1 MGPLGSQQGG
11 QAMIRSLATAAALT
25 IGLTG
30 YAFAQDTA
38 PGAPAGT
45 KPVTPPPITD
55 MAKTASKSM
64 HPHMRMKMH
73 KPMMHHKKP
82 MAAPMAAPTDAP
94 K

>member
-1 MGPLGSQQGG
+1 
-11 QAMIRSLATAAALT
+11 MIKILATAATLT
-25 IGLTG
+25 IGLTA

-55 MAKTASKSM
+55 MTKTMGKS
-64 HPHMRMKMH
+64 MH
-73 KPMMHHKKP
+73 KPMKHMSMKVHKPMHHTKP
-82 MAAPMAAPTDAP
+82 MAAPMASPTDAP

>member
-1 MGPLGSQQGG
+1 
-11 QAMIRSLATAAALT
+11 MIKSLATAAAL
-25 IGLTG
+25 IMSLTG

-55 MAKTASKSM
+55 MAKTATKSM
-64 HPHMRMKMH
+64 HKPHMSMQMH
-73 KPMMHHKKP
+73 KPMHHKKP
-82 MAAPMAAPTDAP
+82 MAAPMASPTDAP

>member
-1 MGPLGSQQGG
+1 
-11 QAMIRSLATAAALT
+11 MIIKSLVTAAILTLALT
-25 IGLTG
+25 H

-55 MAKTASKSM
+55 MAKTATKSM
-64 HPHMRMKMH
+64 HKPHMSMKMH
-73 KPMMHHKKP
+73 KPMHHKKP
-82 MAAPMAAPTDAP
+82 TAAPMASPTDAP

>member
-1 MGPLGSQQGG
+1 
-11 QAMIRSLATAAALT
+11 MIKSLVIAAALT
-25 IGLTG
+25 VSLTG

-55 MAKTASKSM
+55 MANTAG
-64 HPHMRMKMH
+64 
-73 KPMMHHKKP
+73 KPMHHPMHATKHHPTHHPKHHTP
-82 MAAPMAAPTDAP
+82 AAPMASPTDAP

>member
-1 MGPLGSQQGG
+1 
-11 QAMIRSLATAAALT
+11 MIRSLATATALT

-30 YAFAQDTA
+30 YVLAQDTA

-55 MAKTASKSM
+55 MAKTAGKSM
-64 HPHMRMKMH
+64 HKSMQGHMSMKMH
-73 KPMMHHKKP
+73 KPMHHKKP
-82 MAAPMAAPTDAP
+82 MEAPMATPTDAP

>member
-1 MGPLGSQQGG
+1 
-11 QAMIRSLATAAALT
+11 MIKSLATAAALT
-25 IGLTG
+25 ISLTG

-55 MAKTASKSM
+55 MAKTATKS
-64 HPHMRMKMH
+64 MH
-73 KPMMHHKKP
+73 KPMTHMSMKTHKAMHLKKP
-82 MAAPMAAPTDAP
+82 MPAPMASPTDAP

>member
-1 MGPLGSQQGG
+1 
-11 QAMIRSLATAAALT
+11 MIKSLATAAALT
-25 IGLTG
+25 LALTG

-55 MAKTASKSM
+55 MAKTATKSM
-64 HPHMRMKMH
+64 HKPHMSMKTHKAMH
-73 KPMMHHKKP
+73 LKKP
-82 MAAPMAAPTDAP
+82 MAAPMASPTDAP

>member
-1 MGPLGSQQGG
+1 
-11 QAMIRSLATAAALT
+11 MIKSFAAAAALT
-25 IGLTG
+25 VSLTA

-55 MAKTASKSM
+55 MANTASKSM
-64 HPHMRMKMH
+64 HKPHMSMKVH
-73 KPMMHHKKP
+73 KPMHHKKP

>member
-1 MGPLGSQQGG
+1 
-11 QAMIRSLATAAALT
+11 MIKSLATAAAL
-25 IGLTG
+25 IMSLIG

-55 MAKTASKSM
+55 MAKTATKSM
-64 HPHMRMKMH
+64 HKPHMSMKMH
-73 KPMMHHKKP
+73 KPMHPKKP
-82 MAAPMAAPTDAP
+82 MAAPMASPTDAP

>member
-1 MGPLGSQQGG
+1 
-11 QAMIRSLATAAALT
+11 MIKSLAIAAALT
-25 IGLTG
+25 ISLIG

-55 MAKTASKSM
+55 MAKTATKSM
-64 HPHMRMKMH
+64 HKPMGHMSMKMH
-73 KPMMHHKKP
+73 KPMHHKKP
-82 MAAPMAAPTDAP
+82 MAAPMASPTDAP

>member
-1 MGPLGSQQGG
+1 
-11 QAMIRSLATAAALT
+11 MIKSLVIAAALT
-25 IGLTG
+25 VSLTG

-55 MAKTASKSM
+55 MANTAGKSM
-64 HPHMRMKMH
+64 HHPMH
-73 KPMMHHKKP
+73 ATKHHPTHHPKHHTP
-82 MAAPMAAPTDAP
+82 AAPMASPTDAP

>member
-1 MGPLGSQQGG
+1 
-11 QAMIRSLATAAALT
+11 MIKSLATAAALT
-25 IGLTG
+25 ISLTA

-55 MAKTASKSM
+55 MANTASKSM
-64 HPHMRMKMH
+64 HKRMGHMSMKMH
-73 KPMMHHKKP
+73 KPMHHKKP

>member
-1 MGPLGSQQGG
+1 
-11 QAMIRSLATAAALT
+11 MIKSLATAAALT
-25 IGLTG
+25 IGLTA

-55 MAKTASKSM
+55 MTKTMSKSRHKPM
-64 HPHMRMKMH
+64 GHMSMKMH
-73 KPMMHHKKP
+73 KPMHHKKP
-82 MAAPMAAPTDAP
+82 TAAPMAAPTDAP

>member
-1 MGPLGSQQGG
+1 
-11 QAMIRSLATAAALT
+11 MIKSLATAAALT
-25 IGLTG
+25 ISLTG

-55 MAKTASKSM
+55 MAKTATKSTHKPM
-64 HPHMRMKMH
+64 GHMSMKMH
-73 KPMMHHKKP
+73 KPMHHKKP
-82 MAAPMAAPTDAP
+82 MAAPMASPTDAP

>member
-1 MGPLGSQQGG
+1 
-11 QAMIRSLATAAALT
+11 MIKSLVTAAALT

-45 KPVTPPPITD
+45 KPMTPRAND
-55 MAKTASKSM
+55 ADASPDGRLHH
-64 HPHMRMKMH
+64 HPS
-73 KPMMHHKKP
+73 HHPKHHIA
-82 MAAPMAAPTDAP
+82 AAPMASPTDAP

>member
-1 MGPLGSQQGG
+1 
-11 QAMIRSLATAAALT
+11 MIKSLAAVAALT

-38 PGAPAGT
+38 PGAPAGS

-55 MAKTASKSM
+55 LANTASKSM
-64 HPHMRMKMH
+64 HKPRMSMKMH
-73 KPMMHHKKP
+73 KPMHHKRP
-82 MAAPMAAPTDAP
+82 MAAPMASPTDAP

>member
-1 MGPLGSQQGG
+1 
-11 QAMIRSLATAAALT
+11 MIKSLASAAALT
-25 IGLTG
+25 ISLTG

-55 MAKTASKSM
+55 MAKTATKSM
-64 HPHMRMKMH
+64 HKPHMSMKMH
-73 KPMMHHKKP
+73 KPMHPKKP
-82 MAAPMAAPTDAP
+82 MAAPMASPTDAP

>member
-1 MGPLGSQQGG
+1 
-11 QAMIRSLATAAALT
+11 MIKSFTTAAALT
-25 IGLTG
+25 ISLTG

-55 MAKTASKSM
+55 MANTASKSM
-64 HPHMRMKMH
+64 HNPHMSMKMH
-73 KPMMHHKKP
+73 KSMHHKKP
-82 MAAPMAAPTDAP
+82 MAAPMASPTDAP